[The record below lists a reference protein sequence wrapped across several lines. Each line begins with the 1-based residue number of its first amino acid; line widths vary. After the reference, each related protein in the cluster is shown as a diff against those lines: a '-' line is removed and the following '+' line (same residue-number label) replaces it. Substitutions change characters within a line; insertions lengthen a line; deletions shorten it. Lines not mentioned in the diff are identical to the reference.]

1 MSRVS
6 YQTIRV
12 MLRCFLQF
20 EASPSSGQELRDMGQ
35 ERFQVKSCPIWMLG
49 ACETDRLSSLIKAS
63 EILCRG
69 DNSQTIHLYIPGISA
84 YGCIWYTDI
93 YGIWSKMMGIEV
105 SEQAQWIKSIFF
117 DACNLPLHILWTW
130 SSNSLCEE
138 SPPIPN
144 QRFNSSFFTIH
155 SWSGWWAG
163 HVLGKR
169 HIHFWRSDVLGSRIL
184 LYSTVRTIPLYW
196 VYPGQLWSMVVC
208 TTKFSKAVFQAQ
220 RWRGGD
226 VDGKLNT
233 SFGQG
238 PKIKE
243 IKASHPQA
251 WS

>member
-35 ERFQVKSCPIWMLG
+35 ERFQVKSCPIWMLV

-105 SEQAQWIKSIFF
+105 SEQAQWIKRYQKHF
-117 DACNLPLHILWTW
+117 
-130 SSNSLCEE
+130 
-138 SPPIPN
+138 
-144 QRFNSSFFTIH
+144 
-155 SWSGWWAG
+155 
-163 HVLGKR
+163 
-169 HIHFWRSDVLGSRIL
+169 FWRLQLTTSHFVDLVFEFSLWRKPSNPK
-184 LYSTVRTIPLYW
+184 STV
-196 VYPGQLWSMVVC
+196 Q
-208 TTKFSKAVFQAQ
+208 Q
-220 RWRGGD
+220 
-226 VDGKLNT
+226 
-233 SFGQG
+233 
-238 PKIKE
+238 
-243 IKASHPQA
+243 
-251 WS
+251 